1 MNTIKS
7 VNEVLD
13 KEIKVMEDRKK
24 LLILTKNLYKAISEC
39 KELEGY
45 EICLQDVPGN
55 IYSAI
60 EIWYKNLRRVLVEPS
75 ITSIEVSR
83 CTFFESSNYLSNKR
97 KIIEWV
103 NSETT
108 TEEVLET
115 IKSYL

>member
-13 KEIKVMEDRKK
+13 KEIKVMEDRKE

-39 KELEGY
+39 KELKGY
-45 EICLQDVPGN
+45 EICLQGIPGN

-75 ITSIEVSR
+75 IESIEVS
-83 CTFFESSNYLSNKR
+83 SYLANKR
-97 KIIEWV
+97 KIIKWM
-103 NSETT
+103 NSITT

-115 IKSYL
+115 IKAYL

>member
-7 VNEVLD
+7 VNEILD
-13 KEIKVMEDRKK
+13 KEIKVMEDRKE

-45 EICLQDVPGN
+45 EICLQGIPGN

-75 ITSIEVSR
+75 ITYIEVS
-83 CTFFESSNYLSNKR
+83 SYLSNKR
-97 KIIEWV
+97 KVIKWM
-103 NSETT
+103 NSITT

>member
-13 KEIKVMEDRKK
+13 KEIKVMEDRKE

-45 EICLQDVPGN
+45 EVCLQDIPSN
-55 IYSAI
+55 LYSAI

-75 ITSIEVSR
+75 ITSIEVS
-83 CTFFESSNYLSNKR
+83 SYLSNKR
-97 KIIEWV
+97 KVIKWM
-103 NSETT
+103 NSITT
-108 TEEVLET
+108 PEEVLET
-115 IKSYL
+115 IKAYL

>member
-7 VNEVLD
+7 VNEILD
-13 KEIKVMEDRKK
+13 KEIKVTEDRKE

-45 EICLQDVPGN
+45 EICLQGIPGN

-60 EIWYKNLRRVLVEPS
+60 EIWHKNLRRVLVEPS
-75 ITSIEVSR
+75 ITYIEVSSFL
-83 CTFFESSNYLSNKR
+83 TNKR
-97 KIIEWV
+97 KIITWM
-103 NSETT
+103 NSIVT

>member
-13 KEIKVMEDRKK
+13 KEIKVMEDRKE

-45 EICLQDVPGN
+45 EICLQGVPGN

-60 EIWYKNLRRVLVEPS
+60 EIWHKNLRRVLVEPS
-75 ITSIEVSR
+75 ITSIEVS
-83 CTFFESSNYLSNKR
+83 SYLSNKR

-103 NSETT
+103 NSTT
-108 TEEVLET
+108 TTKEVLET

>member
-7 VNEVLD
+7 VNEILD
-13 KEIKVMEDRKK
+13 KEIKVMEDRKE

-45 EICLQDVPGN
+45 EICLQGIPGN

-75 ITSIEVSR
+75 IESIEVSS
-83 CTFFESSNYLSNKR
+83 CTYYLSNKR

>member
-1 MNTIKS
+1 MNTINS

-13 KEIKVMEDRKK
+13 KEIKVMEDRKE

-45 EICLQDVPGN
+45 EICLQDIPGN

-75 ITSIEVSR
+75 ITSIEVS
-83 CTFFESSNYLSNKR
+83 SYLSNKR
-97 KIIEWV
+97 KVIKWM
-103 NSETT
+103 NSITT

>member
-13 KEIKVMEDRKK
+13 KEIKVMEDRKE

-45 EICLQDVPGN
+45 EICLQDIPGN
-55 IYSAI
+55 LYSAI

-75 ITSIEVSR
+75 ITSIEVS
-83 CTFFESSNYLSNKR
+83 SYLSNKR
-97 KIIEWV
+97 KVIKWM
-103 NSETT
+103 NSITT
-108 TEEVLET
+108 PEEVLET
-115 IKSYL
+115 IKAYL